1 MVFSWESEW
10 AEYLKLD
17 RSDLSVIERNSA
29 LENPLGFLLFLDK
42 VSREKDL
49 LKLPLEKLIC
59 LKNVVLLGETFIIKE
74 QQSPPKASCFQ
85 NASSCSL
92 CFTCNSDVM
101 HNFPRHFDSNDEIE
115 DAIVENINLGN
126 DKMTHS
132 MTEGRNTLWDRE
144 FPPAQSPI
152 SQTRFIPKEFL
163 DKIIN
168 IPEEFKDS
176 FGRVIKQVISSCERF
191 SNAITNR
198 FKHDG
203 ATERL
208 LKTMEWGQTLVDIW
222 QFSSGVLPTRES
234 LWKQEDWLDTL
245 VAPLFKDGAD
255 PDSNWTKVRNHL
267 GQQATFNAQSLLEKG
282 QKRGKRTKTAEEMTL
297 TRVQQKNLKS
307 FLQSSKL
314 ILATF
319 FVGQALGLASP
330 QSESLVQ
337 KNGTLIGDVFEKDVF
352 KVLKDVKDKYPKW
365 ITIFCGLEVLGV
377 EQCRNEFDFLIFL
390 GQAQTIIYVE
400 CKYTL
405 RDEIAKKIQKQSANA
420 FHYLK
425 KHLPVKEGW
434 EFLTWA
440 CYEEQTQC
448 SICSSCQPFLVTI
461 STLGTALDQVMKGND
476 LHTIDDEAQRV
487 YENLVKTY
495 LFHAS
500 TNKQLFESDRVSKHQ
515 LKTLGFPSQDI
526 ILWNLNQ
533 LTVLQ
538 KDPRRMILKS
548 HGTFGTGKT
557 ELLKTKMA
565 KLAEKP
571 RNCVAFLAAR
581 KSAFAYTNALLLTKW
596 LQFQFRLQSNVKAAE
611 LKPGQKIEQVL
622 IKMFPDC
629 HKDPNQIHVFIDE
642 ASKDN
647 RDQIFEFLASL
658 PKESEN
664 IIWIVDKD
672 AEEMEIPPEQ
682 DFVIEK
688 GLVLNLR
695 NSEDVQNTIPFIA
708 ENQSP
713 FLDYDDE
720 EVAQRMCVELKKEHE
735 AKQIL
740 ILAESAK
747 IALKIRDILAGEE
760 LHVMCYGFHQT
771 GEDCSDADLDKFW
784 DATNHEESQILV
796 TKEDLVEGIE
806 SQMVLFHELHDVDDG
821 STHFRAKAI
830 LRTGFLNQI
839 AHPALHRKYQV
850 PILKADDEE
859 WTRSVENFDEFE
871 IDRYAKLVPGPEWTN
886 VLSYIYYYYSLDEF
900 RAEYLDRHPKL
911 GRKTTIKQYNVIQ
924 EKSNKSDN
932 FSYPLLLRLQIPD
945 EWRTSYWIELKGQP
959 VPKGHPLA
967 SRLER
972 EVVDV
977 VELVL
982 SKLVWKWSA
991 WGPKNKGRIA
1001 WSDILIAEIFRSYRL
1016 NVDLAPF
1023 FDFHRLFSMWSRIWE
1038 ELNQNQ
1044 LHRDSREL
1052 DSESYDRFRKDLLD
1066 KCLKIRVTMAQSDL
1080 HKIITILAS
1089 YVTDPQFGH
1098 WSLIKILLS
1107 NLLLMN
1113 QNFGQDTPKHRTVLG
1128 ESFGD
1133 MARSAQVATDPS
1145 MESYWEDIVVPDTT
1159 DSQSQSRSS
1168 RLQRYLNQFHKESD
1182 IAKLR
1187 QQLKKTGNFEDRV
1200 ALSKLHMPLVDI
1212 LWQESTFVVW
1222 RKVLFK
1228 NFPHCVQESW
1238 FQELTSFQKQLEVRK
1253 DDLIQARGSKSLF
1266 IQPMDELV
1274 ESLEQQQPSDKTE
1287 VEPILTAALIFLVRQ
1302 PNCRHSKWLTTW
1314 LGCRR
1319 IYYYMRQKS
1328 LNGKRPK

>member
-1 MVFSWESEW
+1 
-10 AEYLKLD
+10 
-17 RSDLSVIERNSA
+17 
-29 LENPLGFLLFLDK
+29 
-42 VSREKDL
+42 
-49 LKLPLEKLIC
+49 
-59 LKNVVLLGETFIIKE
+59 
-74 QQSPPKASCFQ
+74 
-85 NASSCSL
+85 
-92 CFTCNSDVM
+92 M

-720 EVAQRMCVELKKEHE
+720 E
-735 AKQIL
+735 
-740 ILAESAK
+740 
-747 IALKIRDILAGEE
+747 
-760 LHVMCYGFHQT
+760 
-771 GEDCSDADLDKFW
+771 
-784 DATNHEESQILV
+784 
-796 TKEDLVEGIE
+796 
-806 SQMVLFHELHDVDDG
+806 
-821 STHFRAKAI
+821 
-830 LRTGFLNQI
+830 
-839 AHPALHRKYQV
+839 
-850 PILKADDEE
+850 ADDEE